1 MEYWNIAVIAHP
13 GSDSDAAEVGAYL
26 TKTWNSHPPALFRV
40 SSLAELESSPL
51 DDLDAVVLVVDGLT
65 KSTELVRPL
74 TMLEEHH
81 VPVLALLE
89 ESPDAQ
95 GVFEHAAVLVEGR
108 ATPGAVLCARLHG
121 MLHRQREINRLR
133 GDIAVARASHVGLGD
148 EVAKMHE
155 ELQLA
160 AHAQREL
167 MPDAL
172 PSVHGVSVA
181 ALWRPAQYVSGDI
194 YDVIRL
200 DDDHVGLFLADAVG
214 HGVSAALMTMVICQS
229 LTTRV
234 LEGSSWRILDPA
246 DVLNRL
252 NQQML
257 RQRLHPSRFATAVYA
272 VIDCRYRRMALAGA
286 GHPPPLLVHEDGR
299 VDPMT
304 TGGGLLG
311 VFEDETYDQI
321 EIDLATDDHLLLYTD
336 GFEQAFPQDER
347 GTPRGRPTTRYRQE
361 FLELCAESSP
371 QDMIESIARR
381 LDAQAGSLHQIDD
394 LTLLCMHAGPLAQSE
409 QVSDPESL
417 AA

>member
-13 GSDSDAAEVGAYL
+13 GSDSDAAEVCARL
-26 TKTWNSHPPALFRV
+26 TRTWNSHPPALFKV
-40 SSLAELESSPL
+40 SSLAERESSPL
-51 DDLDAVVLVVDGLT
+51 DEFDAVVLVVDGLT
-65 KSTELVRPL
+65 RSTELVRPL

-108 ATPGAVLCARLHG
+108 ATPGAVLCARMHG

-167 MPDAL
+167 LPDGMPTL
-172 PSVHGVSVA
+172 HGVSVA

-194 YDVIRL
+194 YDVIQL

-311 VFEDETYDQI
+311 VFEGEPYDQV
-321 EIDLATDDHLLLYTD
+321 ELDLAAGDHLLLYTE
-336 GFEQAFPQDER
+336 GFEQAFPQDEAPSVAL
-347 GTPRGRPTTRYRQE
+347 PRPATARSSWS
-361 FLELCAESSP
+361 CAPSRAP
-371 QDMIESIARR
+371 R
-381 LDAQAGSLHQIDD
+381 
-394 LTLLCMHAGPLAQSE
+394 T
-409 QVSDPESL
+409 
-417 AA
+417 